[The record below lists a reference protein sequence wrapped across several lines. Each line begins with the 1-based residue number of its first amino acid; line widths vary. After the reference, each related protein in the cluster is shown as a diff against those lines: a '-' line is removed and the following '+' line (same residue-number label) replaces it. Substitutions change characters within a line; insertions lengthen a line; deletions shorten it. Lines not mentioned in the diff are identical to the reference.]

1 LFQYYLDIE
10 KENSNW
16 ITSLL
21 KSPNSLIQLI
31 QIFDLFFRK
40 KIEPSQKGMGS
51 LFGDLKDIEE
61 EESESKAKEI
71 NNKSKTDELLQN
83 YNKKALLS
91 RLDNVF

>member
-1 LFQYYLDIE
+1 
-10 KENSNW
+10 
-16 ITSLL
+16 
-21 KSPNSLIQLI
+21 
-31 QIFDLFFRK
+31 
-40 KIEPSQKGMGS
+40 MGS